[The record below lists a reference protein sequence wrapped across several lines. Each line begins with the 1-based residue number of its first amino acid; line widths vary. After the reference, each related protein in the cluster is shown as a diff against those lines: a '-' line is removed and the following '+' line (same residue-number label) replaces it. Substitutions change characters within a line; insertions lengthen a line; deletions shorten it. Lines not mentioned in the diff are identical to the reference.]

1 MQGVFDYASLVHV
14 NIRATGY
21 AFPHANLPRFSS
33 PRSRLL
39 MLQSNMTAS
48 DADCEPTI
56 MGRSLMTITKHLYF
70 MFIHNDCDRVMY
82 RLLGQNLNP
91 VPIIAASGAVYIM

>member
-1 MQGVFDYASLVHV
+1 
-14 NIRATGY
+14 
-21 AFPHANLPRFSS
+21 
-33 PRSRLL
+33 
-39 MLQSNMTAS
+39 
-48 DADCEPTI
+48 
-56 MGRSLMTITKHLYF
+56 MTITKHLYF